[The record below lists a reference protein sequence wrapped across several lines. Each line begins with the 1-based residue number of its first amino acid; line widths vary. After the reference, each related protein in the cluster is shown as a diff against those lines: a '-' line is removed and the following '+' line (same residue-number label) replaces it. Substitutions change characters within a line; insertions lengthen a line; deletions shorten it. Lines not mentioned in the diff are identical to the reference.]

1 MELIKLNIQLFADGK
16 VVIDTDLDSKGF
28 KSGLD
33 KMQSIAKTGFKAI
46 GTTVGV
52 ASTAIAGLVGKAVT
66 MAGELEQ
73 NVGGAEA
80 VFGNLGDTISD
91 MTTTIQEY
99 DKATGEIIQKTAS
112 LEEVSTEAYKNIGV
126 SQSDYLSTL
135 NKMGSLMQ
143 GSGIVQ
149 QKALDLSSQAMQRA
163 ADVASIMGIDVN
175 SAMES
180 IAGAAKGNFTMMD
193 NLGVAMNATTIEAYA
208 LSKGIDQSYN
218 EMDNA
223 TKVGLAME
231 MFLEKSA
238 YAAGNYAKENET
250 FAGSFNTLKAATSN
264 FLSGAGGIE
273 EVADS
278 LVNFGSIL
286 VESIGEMAPTI
297 VEGLVSLT
305 ETLLPQ
311 IPILLESLM
320 PAVLEGAVSLIN
332 GLVAIFP
339 ALMTMIQENLPTI
352 VQGGITI
359 IKTLITTILNML
371 PQILQ
376 MGITLLLE
384 LVKGISDALPE
395 LIPIMIRV
403 IMDMVNILLDNI
415 DVIIEAGI
423 QLLVAL
429 IEGIM
434 NALPELVSRLPEII
448 IKITSTL
455 INLSPQLWSAAL
467 RIIMALAQGLIKYTP
482 EMISRIPQII
492 KSIVEALKQGVSDFI
507 NIGINL
513 IKGLWQG
520 ISDTKTWLVNK
531 IKGIGK
537 TITSA
542 IKSVFGI
549 HSPSRVFRDEIG
561 KNLALGLGEGFD
573 KEMDNVYR
581 DMQRAID
588 LETGKMTANV
598 QASGTYQMAIAGL
611 PTFNL
616 LDNSEH
622 STQLVVNGKILAE
635 VVNTEN
641 RNREVASA

>member
-1 MELIKLNIQLFADGK
+1 MELLRLNIQMFADGK

-33 KMQSIAKTGFKAI
+33 KMQSIASTGFKAI
-46 GTTVGV
+46 GTAIGV
-52 ASTAIAGLVGKAVT
+52 ASTAIAGLIGKAVT
-66 MAGELEQ
+66 MAGDLEQ
-73 NVGGAEA
+73 QMGGTEA
-80 VFGNLGDTISD
+80 VFGKFADTV
-91 MTTTIQEY
+91 Q
-99 DKATGEIIQKTAS
+99 DKAAGAFDKMGLSANDFMATA
-112 LEEVSTEAYKNIGV
+112 
-126 SQSDYLSTL
+126 
-135 NKMGSLMQ
+135 NKMGALMQ
-143 GSGIVQ
+143 GSG
-149 QKALDLSSQAMQRA
+149 LSIEDSVNLSTQAMQRA
-163 ADVASIMGIDVN
+163 ADVASIMGIDVGM
-175 SAMES
+175 AMES
-180 IAGAAKGNFTMMD
+180 VAGAAKGNFTMMD

-208 LSKGIDQSYN
+208 LSKGIETSFA

-231 MFLEKSA
+231 MFLEKTS
-238 YAAGNYAKENET
+238 YAAGNYAKENKT
-250 FAGSFNTLKAATSN
+250 FAGSFNTLKAATAN

-273 EVADS
+273 DVASS
-278 LVNFGSIL
+278 LVSFGEIL
-286 VESIGEMAPTI
+286 IESITNMAPTI

-305 ETLLPQ
+305 ETLIPQ

-352 VQGGITI
+352 VRGGMTI
-359 IKTLITTILNML
+359 IKTLLTTILNML

-395 LIPIMIRV
+395 LIPIMVRV

-415 DVIIEAGI
+415 DVIIETGI
-423 QLLVAL
+423 QLLIAL

-448 IKITSTL
+448 IKIISTL
-455 INLSPQLWSAAL
+455 INLSPQLLSAAF
-467 RIIMALAQGLIKYTP
+467 RIIMALAEGLIKYVP
-482 EMISRIPQII
+482 EMISKIPQII

-588 LETGKMTANV
+588 LETGKMSANV
-598 QASGTYQMAIAGL
+598 QASGTYQMAMAGM

-622 STQLVVNGKILAE
+622 STQLVVNGKVLAE

-641 RNREVASA
+641 RNREVAAS

>member
-1 MELIKLNIQLFADGK
+1 MELLKLDIQRFADGK
-16 VVIDTDLDSKGF
+16 VIIETLLNSKGF
-28 KSGLD
+28 QSGLD
-33 KMQSIAKTGFKAI
+33 KMQSIAKTGFKAVATSI
-46 GTTVGV
+46 GV
-52 ASTAIAGLVGKAVT
+52 ASTAIAGLIGKSVT

-99 DKATGEIIQKTAS
+99 DKATGKVIQKTAS
-112 LEEVSTEAYKNIGV
+112 LEEVSTEAYKNMGV

-143 GSGIVQ
+143 GSGIEQ

-231 MFLEKSA
+231 MFLEKTS
-238 YAAGNYAKENET
+238 YAAGNYAKENKT
-250 FAGSFNTLKAATSN
+250 FAGSFSTLKAATSN

-273 EVADS
+273 DVADALIGFS
-278 LVNFGSIL
+278 DIL
-286 VESIGEMAPTI
+286 IESIVKMAPTI

-311 IPILLESLM
+311 IPILLEALM
-320 PAVLEGAVSLIN
+320 PAVLEGAIALIN

-339 ALMTMIQENLPTI
+339 ALMTMINLPTI
-352 VQGGITI
+352 VQGGMTI
-359 IKTLITTILNML
+359 IKTLVITILGML

-384 LVKGISDALPE
+384 LVKGISEALPE
-395 LIPIMIRV
+395 LIPIMVRV

-467 RIIMALAQGLIKYTP
+467 RIIMPLAQGLIKYTP

-492 KSIVEALKQGVSDFI
+492 KSIVNALKQGLSDFI
-507 NIGINL
+507 NIGVNL

-520 ISDTKTWLVNK
+520 ISDTKQWLVDK
-531 IKGIGK
+531 VKGIGK
-537 TITSA
+537 TITNA

-581 DMQRAID
+581 DMQHAID
-588 LETGKMTANV
+588 LETGKMSANV
-598 QASGTYQMAIAGL
+598 QASGTYQMAMSGL

-616 LDNSEH
+616 LDNTENT
-622 STQLVVNGKILAE
+622 TQLVVNGKVLAE

-641 RNREVASA
+641 RNREVAAS